1 MRYGILALAASAI
14 AALPSYSQ
22 VTVIGG
28 GMAKDCYEAA
38 ETTRLTASEAIEV
51 CDNAL
56 KFETLT
62 RNDRVS
68 TLINRGILHMRT
80 GNYRYSMNDYETAIR
95 LSPDKAEAYLN
106 MGANYIYQ
114 EEYDLAKEVLDKAIN
129 LGTDDLFAAYYNR
142 GIANE
147 RIGDITS
154 AYWDFRKSLDLNP
167 EFEIAER
174 QLERFIV
181 TEEPGNAGGAPV

>member
-1 MRYGILALAASAI
+1 
-14 AALPSYSQ
+14 
-22 VTVIGG
+22 
-28 GMAKDCYEAA
+28 
-38 ETTRLTASEAIEV
+38 
-51 CDNAL
+51 
-56 KFETLT
+56 
-62 RNDRVS
+62 
-68 TLINRGILHMRT
+68 
-80 GNYRYSMNDYETAIR
+80 
-95 LSPDKAEAYLN
+95 

-114 EEYDLAKEVLDKAIN
+114 EEYDLAKEVLDKAID